1 MEIAVIV
8 LLVVA
13 MAMTIV
19 RILRK
24 KEGRAMGLAA
34 VISLG
39 FATIMIILRRFGA

>member
-1 MEIAVIV
+1 MEIAVIA

-24 KEGRAMGLAA
+24 KEGRAMGLTA
-34 VISLG
+34 VILLG